1 MSYRD
6 QVLESIRDLPQLPA
20 STTELLGLLQAEEM
34 DADSVCKAITFD
46 PVLSGL
52 VLGVANSA
60 LLAGRVEIASIRAA
74 ILRLG
79 QNRLLPTV
87 LGAAVGPRLRE
98 PGMTCYDSWP
108 GSLWEQ
114 SVALAVASEE
124 VAAQAAIVNPADA
137 FTLGLLADVGKLGM
151 AKVAGEHCEEL
162 VHKTLHDKRSFDS
175 AEREV
180 LDIDHPEAGALMLK
194 DWGLPDSVTVPVQW
208 HHRPEQ
214 CPVDYR
220 SLADIVHV
228 AQHACC
234 QLGGPLGFD
243 EGHMDM
249 NEESMERLYLSESD
263 LELALFSI
271 EGKLSE
277 VMRAFGVRRSAA

>member
-6 QVLESIRDLPQLPA
+6 KVLDTISQLPHLPA
-20 STTELLGLLQAEEM
+20 STSTLLGLLQAEEM
-34 DADSVCKAITFD
+34 DADAVCRAITFD

-79 QNRLLPTV
+79 HNRLMATV
-87 LGAAVGPRLRE
+87 LGSAIGPRLRE
-98 PGMTCYDSWP
+98 SGMTCYDSWP

-124 VAAQAAIVNPADA
+124 IALQAAIVNPADA
-137 FTLGLLADVGKLGM
+137 FTVGLLADVGKLGM
-151 AKVAGEHCEEL
+151 ASVAGEHCEAL
-162 VHKTLHDKRSFDS
+162 VQKALQEKLPFDH

-180 LDIDHPEAGALMLK
+180 LDIDHPEAGALMLES
-194 DWGLPDSVTVPVQW
+194 WGLPLSIVVPVQW
-208 HHRPEQ
+208 HHRPQ
-214 CPVDYR
+214 HCPVEYQ

-228 AQHACC
+228 AQHVCQ
-234 QLGGPLGFD
+234 QLGGPMGFD
-243 EGHMDM
+243 QGHMDLQPQ
-249 NEESMERLYLSESD
+249 SMKHLYLTESD